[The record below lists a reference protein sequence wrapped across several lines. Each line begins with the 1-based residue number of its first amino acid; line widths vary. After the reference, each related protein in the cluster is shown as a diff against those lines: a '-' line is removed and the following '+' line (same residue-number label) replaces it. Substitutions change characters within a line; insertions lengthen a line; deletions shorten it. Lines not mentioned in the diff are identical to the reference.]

1 MQVNLTVLG
10 GVHNGREI
18 PLRAAEFVIGRDPS
32 CHLRPASNEVSR
44 RQCALVQRNGRVFLK
59 DYGSRNGTVVNQRVL
74 AGGEL
79 QLADGDLIEVGPLAF
94 RVGLTSDVDAATTD
108 TEHSIN
114 LTASG
119 AEPSAEDTIHIEL
132 PTPPP
137 VRKPADEQERICL
150 EG

>member
-1 MQVNLTVLG
+1 MLVNLTVLG

-32 CHLRPASNEVSR
+32 CNLRPASHEVSR
-44 RQCALVQRNGRVFLK
+44 QHCALIQRDGRAFLK
-59 DYGSRNGTVVNQRVL
+59 DFGSRNGTVVNHRVL

-94 RVGLTSDVDAATTD
+94 RVGLAVGADAVDTQ
-108 TEHSIN
+108 HSID

-119 AEPSAEDTIHIEL
+119 VEPSAEDTIQAEL
-132 PTPPP
+132 RKPAP
-137 VRKPADEQERICL
+137 VPKPADEAERICL